1 MHCWLLAWPTTR
13 TPRSRGDPGHRIV
26 AKQCRWRYPAAKNAT
41 QDYSVSTADALPLGG
56 VDAVTDDQWKQWAL
70 AVFDGND
77 ARATAAALA
86 AAAARRAG
94 ASSDDLFAAAQ
105 AAYNNVASL
114 SDAGRPMRPFAA
126 PGDVPACLVRP
137 SGRRTLGLTLIGILV
152 AGTLA
157 VVLRS
162 ATGDVVPV
170 FAAAAVIMGV
180 WYALSLRSSV
190 RIVGDNVYVQGV
202 LHRREFHRLDVRQI
216 TVQPR
221 ARQLGMIN
229 GPMRGQFIASFVGD
243 DFAHLFELR
252 QGAWTRGDIDRIGSA
267 IGVRVIEDA
276 MPSVT

>member
-1 MHCWLLAWPTTR
+1 M
-13 TPRSRGDPGHRIV
+13 
-26 AKQCRWRYPAAKNAT
+26 
-41 QDYSVSTADALPLGG
+41 STADALPLGG